1 MADTM
6 TPPVRFARVTTRR
19 MHTQTIQCPLD
30 PEMLVAEFAGELPP
44 DIARHVREHL
54 MFCETCSARSRAL
67 RSPYELLSALGAE
80 PVPYVAD
87 LRDSVRVRVRSRRPL
102 HEFVRF
108 TARLGRGGAIA
119 LTGLLGVAVIGVF
132 LAVAFL
138 FPAIAGVTT
147 RSQNAL
153 THVPAAA
160 SSGILYAET
169 NKLIPITDSAGG
181 AWQVCRG
188 HRRESTYWASC
199 STRCL
204 PPTGRCTSASQISC
218 LSRCGLP
225 GRQ

>member
-119 LTGLLGVAVIGVF
+119 LTGLLGLAVIGVF

-138 FPAIAGVTT
+138 S
-147 RSQNAL
+147 RQSR
-153 THVPAAA
+153 A
-160 SSGILYAET
+160 SPRA
-169 NKLIPITDSAGG
+169 
-181 AWQVCRG
+181 
-188 HRRESTYWASC
+188 HRMR
-199 STRCL
+199 
-204 PPTGRCTSASQISC
+204 
-218 LSRCGLP
+218 
-225 GRQ
+225 